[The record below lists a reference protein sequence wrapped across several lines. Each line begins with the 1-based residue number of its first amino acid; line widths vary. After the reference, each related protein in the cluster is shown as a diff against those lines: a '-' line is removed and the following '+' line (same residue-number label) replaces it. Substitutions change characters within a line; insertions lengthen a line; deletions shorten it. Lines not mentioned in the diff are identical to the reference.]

1 VSRLYLLSAFSLS
14 MIPYQGWVHLY
25 IKQVDA
31 EEARRIFEDAV
42 VKGKE
47 VVSAV
52 GHESSAQLMS
62 ELLGREVPARRVQV
76 ALEDGDEAIVL
87 QIAQRLPEGKVL
99 TYKELQQLSREGK
112 IKLYHIQLS
121 TKFW

>member
-1 VSRLYLLSAFSLS
+1 VSRLYLLNAFSLS

-42 VKGKE
+42 LKDKE
-47 VVSAV
+47 IISAI
-52 GHESSAQLMS
+52 GHESSAKIMS
-62 ELLGREVPARRVQV
+62 ELLGREVPARRIQV
-76 ALEDGDEAIVL
+76 TLEDGDEALVL
-87 QIAQRLPEGKVL
+87 QLMIRPPEGKVL
-99 TYKELQQLSREGK
+99 SYEELQQLLKEGK
-112 IKLYHIQLS
+112 IKLFHIQLS